1 VRHGGAGS
9 ATLIGAVTL
18 AFDGRLENLAKVLP
32 PQMLW
37 ELDYSIQEDAYIH
50 LLGPCHTVQGCGRAA
65 QRCCRGGFGEEWD
78 ILVTER

>member
-50 LLGPCHTVQGCGRAA
+50 LLGPCHGAGVWACGSALLPSRIWG
-65 QRCCRGGFGEEWD
+65 RVGN
-78 ILVTER
+78 ISY